1 MGSRQPDDTPG
12 GVLVLDV
19 APATPSSSAL
29 PDDAPDL
36 PDNVTLF
43 TGHYTGRSDALVD
56 IKRTPL
62 YSVGSTVFLPTFP
75 GYKSGKFANS
85 GQPRFRIIA
94 SKAD

>member
-1 MGSRQPDDTPG
+1 MGSRQPDDAPG

-43 TGHYTGRSDALVD
+43 TRHYTSNTLVGFAL
-56 IKRTPL
+56 
-62 YSVGSTVFLPTFP
+62 
-75 GYKSGKFANS
+75 
-85 GQPRFRIIA
+85 
-94 SKAD
+94 